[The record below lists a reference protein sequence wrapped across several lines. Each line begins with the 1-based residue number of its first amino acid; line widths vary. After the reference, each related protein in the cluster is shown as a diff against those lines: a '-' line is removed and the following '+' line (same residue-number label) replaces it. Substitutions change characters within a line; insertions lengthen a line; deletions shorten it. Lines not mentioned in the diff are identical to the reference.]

1 MTVKEITLSER
12 TLQLLGNFETICPS
26 IVLTPDKKLRTV
38 NDACNVIAVAEIEE
52 EFPFE
57 FPILDL
63 TKLLAIHR
71 LPGFKNGKIDFS
83 EDHLLLK
90 GENSQLQFWRS
101 AKELTVVPNN
111 DIPMDNINFEASVT
125 PEKMKE
131 LIRACS
137 TLGHKTVRLVAK
149 GGKTFLVGTTTTID
163 NSNNY
168 TVELGET
175 TLPDFSMPVD
185 VVNLKMIE
193 GNYTIR
199 ASAELQLVNFQSAD
213 ATINYY
219 IGMQL
224 E

>member
-1 MTVKEITLSER
+1 MQEITLSER
-12 TLQLLGNFETICPS
+12 TLQLLANFETICPS
-26 IVLTPDKKLRTV
+26 IVLTPGKKLRTV
-38 NDACNVIAVAEIEE
+38 NDASTVIAIADIDED
-52 EFPFE
+52 FPFE

-63 TKLLAIHR
+63 TKLLAIQR
-71 LPGFKNGKIDFS
+71 LPSFKSGKIEMY
-83 EDHLLLK
+83 EDHVLLK

-101 AKELTVVPNN
+101 AKELTTVPAD
-111 DIPMDNINFEASVT
+111 DIPLPVIDFEATVS

-137 TLGHKTVRLVAK
+137 TLGHKTVRMVAS
-149 GGKTFLVGTTTTID
+149 GGKTRLVGTTPAID
-163 NSNNY
+163 NSNDY

-175 TLPDFSMPVD
+175 ALGDFSMPID

-199 ASAELQLVNFQSAD
+199 ACTEAQLVNFQSVD
-213 ATINYY
+213 GTINYY
-219 IGMQL
+219 VGMQL